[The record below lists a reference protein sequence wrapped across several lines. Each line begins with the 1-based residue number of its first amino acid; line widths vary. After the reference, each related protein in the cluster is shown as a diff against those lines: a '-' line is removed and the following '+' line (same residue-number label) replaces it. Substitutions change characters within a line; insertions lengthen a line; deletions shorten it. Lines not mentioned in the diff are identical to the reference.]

1 MVYKL
6 IVAIVDLL
14 PWCLIEYSFWAVD
27 LFWLVRENKD
37 PKERNHLPSTPSNS
51 WFWQLANS
59 LQVLNEFGSA
69 QWNLLNSKWIRQAL
83 AQLPIHCKCSM
94 NSAMLNLEISECGMF
109 LILLES
115 IASQKGKWAP
125 VSLKHWSHGSMILYM
140 NQLEAT
146 SFGNCASL
154 NQA

>member
-1 MVYKL
+1 
-6 IVAIVDLL
+6 
-14 PWCLIEYSFWAVD
+14 
-27 LFWLVRENKD
+27 
-37 PKERNHLPSTPSNS
+37 
-51 WFWQLANS
+51 
-59 LQVLNEFGSA
+59 
-69 QWNLLNSKWIRQAL
+69 
-83 AQLPIHCKCSM
+83 M

-146 SFGNCASL
+146 SFGSSTSL
-154 NQA
+154 NEVWEINSNLEATSFGNGTFLNQV